1 VFGGQ
6 SGGERTMSLHGR
18 KSALRKKANRGFRGY
33 PVATLAFY
41 GPDDHVASKVAVG
54 ILPREN
60 AEVSELERWFSD
72 DGDVRVDPSVE
83 TEVIEFIK
91 SQGVKT
97 VLIADTIMGCPH
109 EEGIDY
115 PIGVSCPKCPYWAGR
130 DRFTKVR
137 IQ

>member
-1 VFGGQ
+1 
-6 SGGERTMSLHGR
+6 MHGR

-33 PVATLAFY
+33 PIATLAFY
-41 GPDDHVASKVAVG
+41 GPDDQVASKLAVA

-60 AEVSELERWFSD
+60 AEVSAIERWFSD
-72 DGDVRVDPSVE
+72 QGDVRADPNIEAEAVD
-83 TEVIEFIK
+83 FIRR
-91 SQGVKT
+91 QGVKT
-97 VLIADTIMGCPH
+97 VLIADAIMGCPH

-115 PIGVSCPKCPYWAGR
+115 AEGVSCPTCPYWAGR